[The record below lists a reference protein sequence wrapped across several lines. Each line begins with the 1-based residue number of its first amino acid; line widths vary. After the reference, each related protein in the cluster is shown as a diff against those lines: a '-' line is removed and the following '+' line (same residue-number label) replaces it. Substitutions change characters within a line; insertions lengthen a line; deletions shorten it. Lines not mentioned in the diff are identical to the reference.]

1 MTFAQLYNDLYK
13 YIDDPRRRYCSILL
27 DRFKTCVRAKRGLE
41 DTAQRGGLYKDK
53 VYFEGA
59 VKILQ
64 KRKQVDVR
72 LLYAG
77 KLSIDDI
84 QRPELM
90 SRVNAAELK
99 YPYFA
104 RDSDLYSRALDRIAA
119 ANFID

>member
-1 MTFAQLYNDLYK
+1 M
-13 YIDDPRRRYCSILL
+13 
-27 DRFKTCVRAKRGLE
+27 
-41 DTAQRGGLYKDK
+41 DTSEYGGLYKDK

-90 SRVNAAELK
+90 SRVNSADLK

-104 RDSDLYSRALDRIAA
+104 RNIELYSQALDRIAA